1 MIEMNM
7 NDKNINIL
15 FILLYDKEKSFL
27 FMFCC

>member
-7 NDKNINIL
+7 IDKNINIL
-15 FILLYDKEKSFL
+15 FILLYDKENSFL

>member
-15 FILLYDKEKSFL
+15 FILLYDTEKSFL